1 MTILRDAESR
11 LAALIEQA
19 VRSGQY
25 EDVAWVAGIA
35 RVISTAGIEQL
46 SLLSDLPEEGLGAHS
61 AVGTSNPK
69 VEALQTAA
77 SVEPA
82 SRIPTK
88 PSVQPPTIQHR
99 VTYPK
104 FERSGERL
112 YKLGWSAKDK
122 SVYEHRVPL
131 DVVREVCRRMS
142 EKATS
147 KKPFKME
154 KLMPFHLQ
162 NGSEVPGYQ
171 AYLVL
176 KWLQHFGEVDRRG
189 NEGYIFRDP
198 AFTEVKVDAL
208 LDQTPTRD

>member
-1 MTILRDAESR
+1 L
-11 LAALIEQA
+11 
-19 VRSGQY
+19 
-25 EDVAWVAGIA
+25 
-35 RVISTAGIEQL
+35 
-46 SLLSDLPEEGLGAHS
+46 
-61 AVGTSNPK
+61 
-69 VEALQTAA
+69 
-77 SVEPA
+77 
-82 SRIPTK
+82 
-88 PSVQPPTIQHR
+88 VQPPTIQHR

-176 KWLQHFGEVDRRG
+176 KWLQHLGEVDRRG